1 MKKTK
6 KVDFDT
12 SKLINRIF
20 SHINAINTSRSLIA
34 LIATFAFTIQLSVAL
49 NCPSNTWTCNNKF
62 QCINA
67 TLRCNSVVDC
77 DDGSDEGVTCSKYT
91 NVKIFFVIETKSKT
105 LY

>member
-1 MKKTK
+1 MKKNK
-6 KVDFDT
+6 KVNDDDT
-12 SKLINRIF
+12 NKLINRIF
-20 SHINAINTSRSLIA
+20 TQINAFNSGSLIA

-77 DDGSDEGVTCSKYT
+77 DDGSDEGVTCSKCT
-91 NVKIFFVIETKSKT
+91 NFKILFFVIVT